1 MSDEINIQV
10 KSMRGED
17 TLLSV
22 HKTDKIIDAK
32 IKSGQGDKIQW
43 KFNGEVLKN
52 DKTFESYQ
60 IEDDD
65 VIISNYRSKG
75 GNSF

>member
-1 MSDEINIQV
+1 MSNEINIQV

-22 HKTDKIIDAK
+22 RKTDKILDAK

-52 DKTFESYQ
+52 DRTFESYQ

-75 GNSF
+75 GNNF

>member
-1 MSDEINIQV
+1 MSEEINIQIINMTG
-10 KSMRGED
+10 KGTS
-17 TLLSV
+17 LSV

-32 IKSGQGDKIQW
+32 IKSGQGDKTQW
-43 KFNGEVLKN
+43 KFNAQVLKN
-52 DKTFESYQ
+52 DRTIESYE

>member
-1 MSDEINIQV
+1 MSEEINIQI

-32 IKSGQGDKIQW
+32 IKYGQGI
-43 KFNGEVLKN
+43 KFNRNLMEKYLKN

-75 GNSF
+75 GNIF